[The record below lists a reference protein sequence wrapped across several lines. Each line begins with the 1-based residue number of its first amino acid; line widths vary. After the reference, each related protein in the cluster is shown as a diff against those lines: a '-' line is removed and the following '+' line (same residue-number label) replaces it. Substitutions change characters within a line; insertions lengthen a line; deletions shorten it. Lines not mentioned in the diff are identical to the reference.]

1 MVTASAAPLT
11 LRVARVRSLGA
22 AVPLAGLVPASI
34 AIRVAAGSLR
44 VTPYYFPDEYRYAEL
59 SRSLAR
65 HGHLLIRGAPAHFL
79 PVLAPILTAP
89 AWLLGSVGESYRAT
103 QAINAVAVSLAAVP
117 VYLIAR
123 QLGRGPRG
131 APVSAGLALM
141 LSALLSSS
149 CIPSQPI
156 VYPPLVAALA

>member
-1 MVTASAAPLT
+1 MVTASAAPLS

-22 AVPLAGLVPASI
+22 AVPLAGLVTASI
-34 AIRVAAGSLR
+34 AIRVAAGFLR

-65 HGHLLIRGAPAHFL
+65 HGHLLTRGAPAHFL

-103 QAINAVAVSLAAVP
+103 QAINAVAVSLAAGP
-117 VYLIAR
+117 PYPIAR
-123 QLGRGPRG
+123 ATGPGRPA
-131 APVSAGLALM
+131 AP
-141 LSALLSSS
+141 LSAA
-149 CIPSQPI
+149 
-156 VYPPLVAALA
+156 V